1 VCDALQHGLLCAY
14 SHLQALQL
22 LTTVRARRCVPLSTV
37 STALQSKN
45 RYDQQVATAVYAS
58 VGTVVCLAWTYF
70 FHYLGN
76 HPELAAES
84 VEDWFFHAERVRTVA
99 GGAGLLGWFLHP
111 AVALVVFFALPVF
124 YGLTS
129 HGIAES
135 PHLIKAV
142 LVQ

>member
-1 VCDALQHGLLCAY
+1 VCAPFT
-14 SHLQALQL
+14 HLISPA
-22 LTTVRARRCVPLSTV
+22 
-37 STALQSKN
+37 TALQNKD
-45 RYDQQVATAVYAS
+45 RYDQQVATAVYAG
-58 VGTVVCLAWTYF
+58 VGALLCLTWTYF

-99 GGAGLLGWFLHP
+99 GVALYACAGLLGWFVHP
-111 AVALVVFFALPVF
+111 AAALAVFFALPVF

-135 PHLIKAV
+135 PHLLKAV